1 MLQEFKTFVD
11 KLKESNSRL
20 HKEAVLKEYADN
32 DNVKEIMKFIF
43 NPYIVTGISKK
54 KFYKGSV
61 PFPNTVL
68 PDIKAV
74 MDYLTEH
81 NHGSDQ
87 DIANIQEFMI
97 ANRDYE
103 DIIYAIVCK
112 DLTVGVTATT
122 INKVWGKGFI
132 PMSPEHRERISNSCK
147 GKTKNKGRIYINNG
161 KELRSIV
168 PEDLD
173 KYLELGYVKGRYF
186 GDKHPWN
193 KGLKAI
199 EDERVRKMSR
209 SLSRK

>member
-1 MLQEFKTFVD
+1 MLEQFRKFIDE
-11 KLKESNSRL
+11 LRASNSRL
-20 HKEAVLKEYADN
+20 HKEAVLKAYECN
-32 DNVKEIMKFIF
+32 DDIKRIVKFIF
-43 NPYIVTGISKK
+43 NPYVVTGISKK
-54 KFYKGSV
+54 KFYRKLVYLS
-61 PFPNTVL
+61 NTVL
-68 PDIKAV
+68 PDIWAV

-87 DIANIQEFMI
+87 DIANIQEFCI
-97 ANRDYE
+97 GNKGYE

-122 INKVWGKGFI
+122 INKIWGKGFI
-132 PMSPEHRERISNSCK
+132 PMSPEHRKRISNSCK

-173 KYLELGYVKGRYF
+173 KYLELGYVRGRYF
-186 GDKHPWN
+186 GDKQPWN
-193 KGLKAI
+193 KGLKAT
-199 EDERVRKMSR
+199 EDERVKRMSR

>member
-1 MLQEFKTFVD
+1 MLEQFRRFVD
-11 KLKESNSRL
+11 ELKASNSRL
-20 HKEAVLKEYADN
+20 HKEAVLKAYECN
-32 DNVKEIMKFIF
+32 DDIKRVVKFIF
-43 NPYIVTGISKK
+43 NPYVVTGISKK
-54 KFYKGSV
+54 KFYKDSKSY
-61 PFPNTVL
+61 PNCKLET
-68 PDIKAV
+68 IFQV
-74 MDYLTEH
+74 MDYLKEH

-87 DIANIQEFMI
+87 DLANIQWFVDLY
-97 ANRDYE
+97 ATYT

-122 INKVWGKGFI
+122 INKIWGKGFI
-132 PMSPEHRERISNSCK
+132 PMSPEHRKRISNSCK

-186 GDKHPWN
+186 GDKQPWN
-193 KGLKAI
+193 KGLKAT
-199 EDERVRKMSR
+199 EDERVKKMSR